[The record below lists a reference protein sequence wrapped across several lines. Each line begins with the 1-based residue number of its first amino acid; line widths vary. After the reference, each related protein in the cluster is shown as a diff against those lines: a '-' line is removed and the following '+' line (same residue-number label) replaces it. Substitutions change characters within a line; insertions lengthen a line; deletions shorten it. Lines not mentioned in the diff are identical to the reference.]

1 MPHRKG
7 IEHSAR
13 TNTCLLHV
21 SCMHAELPVLL
32 PGKLFILSFLFFL
45 GSMQL
50 AGYVAVWC
58 LFGVCVCVCGTWDVG
73 LWLTGFLFYIDLLLS
88 FSRPLHLQRVQSP
101 SFLLTTYLRQWLC
114 FFPFP
119 FFFSSSVFLHKRRW
133 RSQQPKTYPILSDYP
148 IRHPPRNAI

>member
-21 SCMHAELPVLL
+21 SCMHVELPVLL
-32 PGKLFILSFLFFL
+32 SGKLFFLSFLFL

-88 FSRPLHLQRVQSP
+88 FSRPLHLQRVQFP
-101 SFLLTTYLRQWLC
+101 SFLLTTYLRQWLS
-114 FFPFP
+114 FFP
-119 FFFSSSVFLHKRRW
+119 FFFLHLFSSTKGVGVHSN
-133 RSQQPKTYPILSDYP
+133 QTYPILSDYP
-148 IRHPPRNAI
+148 IRHPPRKAI